1 MGRHALMYRN
11 QRQRWLAH
19 KIASRQPLV
28 TRMARHQRLLHELM
42 PTDGTS
48 ERINVLPD
56 RRSNWTRQR
65 ALPLAGLMFRPL
77 LIGEAEEERV
87 LSSAPSPVPDRLIAG
102 QNEEDPGQ
110 EATFAQ
116 TAANTMDRTEIEPS
130 SLPDKPE
137 KVLSQQE
144 VHVESVNQFL
154 AGGGQELLN
163 TGRLPETQMSE
174 SLEVHDQ
181 DILLD
186 QQIKESAAASDRSPE
201 ASSVDLENTDQSS
214 GINEPVEAKLQQEQK
229 IVDER
234 AQLIENAKTRRSRGR
249 IQEQPME
256 PGNTSPA
263 QAAPPSPPSRMA
275 RRKEQEAVSKEASE
289 ADDLFA
295 PQNTDRSPEAWM
307 ARLMGANSVPSNNM
321 ATPSTTVET
330 EPGGVQTRS
339 VTGEQQE
346 RRQQP
351 ADSDQFIPP
360 VRQSRFAPANEG
372 SATVAPQTDQDR
384 RLKAGSQSLPAARAN
399 IARDTSEPP
408 PASTPLSQRARRFL
422 QPLVGIDPASVHVH
436 RDAIAEHLTDVYQ
449 ADAITVGDDVAIAAG
464 HPDDTPET
472 LGLLAH
478 EFTHVARQREPRF
491 VPPIARVMNS
501 ASTSANMPGNMTPG
515 RLSDPADEEA
525 LAQQVERRVTRV
537 AEEQVDQMA
546 SLPTVPSG
554 SPIEPPAGAGTPRA
568 VSVPRPARDS
578 WGGLPAPWEPLP
590 DWLVS
595 SSVTPE
601 GSGYA
606 ADVAPQPPQSPYE
619 VGGAESGLSGVYGGG
634 STRNGSGPGDTG
646 VQRAGL
652 ERNLSEEE
660 QTAASMQQP
669 APDSAKAPEADLD
682 ELARQVYTHL
692 KRRLEVERRRE
703 S

>member
-42 PTDGTS
+42 PTAGTS

-77 LIGEAEEERV
+77 LIEEAEEERV

-174 SLEVHDQ
+174 SLEVRDQ

-321 ATPSTTVET
+321 ATSSTTVET
-330 EPGGVQTRS
+330 ETGGVQTRS
-339 VTGEQQE
+339 VTGEQLE

-351 ADSDQFIPP
+351 ADSGQFIPP
-360 VRQSRFAPANEG
+360 TTQDRSTPANEG
-372 SATVAPQTDQDR
+372 LSRGGFLKRGEKRIRPVGAGVAGMRVGTLASPREAAAGVHTNRTRATQA
-384 RLKAGSQSLPAARAN
+384 SQSPSHAAR
-399 IARDTSEPP
+399 
-408 PASTPLSQRARRFL
+408 
-422 QPLVGIDPASVHVH
+422 
-436 RDAIAEHLTDVYQ
+436 
-449 ADAITVGDDVAIAAG
+449 
-464 HPDDTPET
+464 
-472 LGLLAH
+472 LLPK
-478 EFTHVARQREPRF
+478 E
-491 VPPIARVMNS
+491 
-501 ASTSANMPGNMTPG
+501 
-515 RLSDPADEEA
+515 
-525 LAQQVERRVTRV
+525 
-537 AEEQVDQMA
+537 
-546 SLPTVPSG
+546 
-554 SPIEPPAGAGTPRA
+554 
-568 VSVPRPARDS
+568 
-578 WGGLPAPWEPLP
+578 
-590 DWLVS
+590 
-595 SSVTPE
+595 
-601 GSGYA
+601 
-606 ADVAPQPPQSPYE
+606 
-619 VGGAESGLSGVYGGG
+619 
-634 STRNGSGPGDTG
+634 PGDQG
-646 VQRAGL
+646 
-652 ERNLSEEE
+652 
-660 QTAASMQQP
+660 QQ
-669 APDSAKAPEADLD
+669 
-682 ELARQVYTHL
+682 
-692 KRRLEVERRRE
+692 
-703 S
+703 